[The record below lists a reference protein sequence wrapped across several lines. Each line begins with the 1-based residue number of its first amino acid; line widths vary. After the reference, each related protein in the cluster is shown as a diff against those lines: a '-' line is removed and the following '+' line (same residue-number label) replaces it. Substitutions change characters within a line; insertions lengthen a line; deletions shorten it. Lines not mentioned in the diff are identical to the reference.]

1 MIPEELM
8 RQVRR
13 LQIATRR
20 AVNEDFAG
28 EYSSAFKGR
37 GMEFAEVRE
46 YLPGDDVRAIDW
58 NVTAR
63 TGSPYIKKYV
73 EERELTVMFAV
84 DLSAS
89 GQFGTCARLKNQTAA
104 ELCAV
109 LAFAATR
116 SNDKVGLLIFTDQEE
131 LYIPA
136 AKGSRHVLR
145 VIRELLNFEPMQR
158 GTDIGAAVG
167 MLTQVLK
174 RRAVVFLVSDFMV
187 PAMYPEGAS
196 SHSNRR
202 GLVLD
207 DHSQRM
213 AGSNGRQPSLETAL
227 RLLNRRHD
235 LIAVQ
240 VADERE
246 RLMPASGLIEF
257 EDAETGERVTVDA
270 GSSRVRHEFE
280 RMAHQTDRAI
290 EEQFRRL
297 GIDHLRVESGQSY
310 VTALGRLFRQR
321 ERRR

>member
-1 MIPEELM
+1 M

-46 YLPGDDVRAIDW
+46 YLPGDDVRLIDW

-63 TGSPYIKKYV
+63 AGSPYVKKYV

-89 GQFGTCARLKNQTAA
+89 GQFGTRARLKNQTAA

-109 LAFAATR
+109 LAFTATR

-145 VIRELLNFEPMQR
+145 VIRELLNFEPIRR
-158 GTDIGAAVG
+158 GTDIGGAIG
-167 MLTQVLK
+167 MLRRVLK
-174 RRAVVFLVSDFMV
+174 RKAVVFLVSDFMT
-187 PAMYPEGAS
+187 PEFYPPRATRSALLHSDVSPRMSGNGA
-196 SHSNRR
+196 
-202 GLVLD
+202 
-207 DHSQRM
+207 
-213 AGSNGRQPSLETAL
+213 RQPSLETAL

-246 RLMPASGLIEF
+246 RLLPASGLIEF
-257 EDAETGERVTVDA
+257 EDAETGERVLIDA
-270 GSSRVRHEFE
+270 GSARVRREFGQ
-280 RMAHQTDRAI
+280 MADRTDRAI
-290 EEQFRRL
+290 EERFRRF
-297 GIDHLRVESGQSY
+297 GIDHIRVESGQSY